1 MESLRGTQR
10 GLLQEKHMYFTSEY
24 IQRVL
29 SSVWPGWTV
38 SRELG
43 RGSYGS
49 VYEICRDNDTTG
61 GYLDHTLTCALKVLY
76 MEAEQS
82 QEAGRMDMRTGLSDG
97 TDLLFNPVSDSMIED
112 FVDNVSS
119 EINMMIMM
127 KGHPHI
133 VSIEDYAVLRQE
145 RSCMI
150 LIRMEKLE
158 PLSEYISRKGSL
170 TRQDVIRL
178 GSEICQ
184 ALEYCE
190 QKQVIHRDIKPGNLF
205 YSGKTG
211 FKLGDFGISRTMDS
225 IYERSSMTSIGTPK
239 YIAPEIFQ
247 GEEYNNTADLYSLGI
262 VLYEKLNNDRMPLS
276 SPDREHSDAAE
287 RNIFFRRMS
296 GEAFPMPAAADSAL
310 GKVVL
315 RACAFR
321 PQERFGT
328 AREFREAL
336 ESCCGETDTGDF
348 PYRRKKTA
356 SEGVSGDFFNQEDPF
371 GGEDPGRRPDIPLIA
386 GALAAGLLL
395 ILLCIK
401 VLPGILHPT
410 VEYTVI
416 LKEESGELILEK
428 TLEGQSGS
436 EITYTAP
443 KLKGYTL
450 LDDETMTLR
459 LSKEADSNIL
469 VFTYSIDGIQENS
482 PEPAS
487 TAKETSGTVT
497 EKGAA
502 VTTEAETTITTTV
515 HVTAV
520 PKTETEPPKQETS
533 KTVTMAESKTVY
545 PPESLSYG
553 GHHYYIYNDVETVWE
568 DALDK
573 CLNRGGYLA
582 VINDADENEEL
593 YRYMLNMGYDQAFFG
608 LIQGDDEGSWE
619 YLQGDSSSFRDWG
632 INSKGVLE
640 PNGSDGKEPHAE
652 LDINMR
658 DGHWND
664 AGFGRQTYTP
674 EGKKYNNIHAYI
686 CEWED

>member
-1 MESLRGTQR
+1 MGTQR

-24 IQRVL
+24 IQGVL

-43 RGSYGS
+43 TGSYGS
-49 VYEICRDNDTTG
+49 VYEICRDNGTTG
-61 GYLDHTLTCALKVLY
+61 SYLDHTLTCALKVLY

-82 QEAGRMDMRTGLSDG
+82 PDTGRMDMRPGLPDR
-97 TDLLFNPVSDSMIED
+97 TDLLFNPVSDSMIEE
-112 FVDNVSS
+112 FVENVSS

-133 VSIEDYAVLRQE
+133 VSIEDYAVLKQK

-158 PLSEYISRKGSL
+158 PLKEYISRKGPL

-190 QKQVIHRDIKPGNLF
+190 QKRVIHRDIKPGNLF

-211 FKLGDFGISRTMDS
+211 FKLGDFGISRTMNS
-225 IYERSSMTSIGTPK
+225 IYERSAMTSIGTPK
-239 YIAPEIFQ
+239 YIAPEIYQ
-247 GEEYNNTADLYSLGI
+247 GKEYNNTADLYSLGI

-276 SPDREHSDAAE
+276 PPDRNHSDATE

-296 GEAFPMPAAADSAL
+296 GEALPMPAMADSAL

-315 RACAFR
+315 QACAFR

-336 ESCCGETDTGDF
+336 ESCCRKPDIADF
-348 PYRRKKTA
+348 PYGREKAA
-356 SEGVSGDFFNQEDPF
+356 SAGFFRNFFNKEDSFRGDRP
-371 GGEDPGRRPDIPLIA
+371 GGRPVISLIA
-386 GALAAGLLL
+386 KVLAAVLLL
-395 ILLCIK
+395 ILLCMKIS
-401 VLPGILHPT
+401 PGILHST

-416 LKEESGELILEK
+416 MKEESGELIMEQ
-428 TLEGQSGS
+428 TFEGKSGS
-436 EITYTAP
+436 EITYPAP

-450 LDDETMTLR
+450 RDDDTKTLR
-459 LSKEADSNIL
+459 LSKEADKNRI
-469 VFTYSIDGIQENS
+469 VFLYSIVGRLDKP
-482 PEPAS
+482 PETTS
-487 TAKETSGTVT
+487 TAEETV
-497 EKGAA
+497 
-502 VTTEAETTITTTV
+502 VTTEAETTITTSV

-533 KTVTMAESKTVY
+533 TTVTTAESKPAY

-553 GHHYYIYNDVETVWE
+553 GHHYYIYNDVETSWE

-573 CLNRGGYLA
+573 CLERGGYLA
-582 VINDADENEEL
+582 VINDADENEEI

-608 LIQGDDEGSWE
+608 LIQGDDEESWE

-658 DGHWND
+658 DGYWND

-686 CEWED
+686 CEWEE